1 MNQSKS
7 FQFHPEMNYEE
18 LEKLVS
24 ELSDEDKRKLVQHL
38 IGGKASPLTV
48 VFGVCNVVNNS
59 PVALQLNGDLQ
70 SIVEQLKQYP
80 EETIKLLLKALAEVI
95 NSK

>member
-1 MNQSKS
+1 MNQNKYH
-7 FQFHPEMNYEE
+7 FHPEMDYEE
-18 LEKLVS
+18 IQKIVS

-38 IGGKASPLTV
+38 IGGEKSPLTV

-59 PVALQLNGDLQ
+59 PVSLQLNGDLQ

-80 EETIKLLLKALAEVI
+80 DETIKLLLKALAEVI